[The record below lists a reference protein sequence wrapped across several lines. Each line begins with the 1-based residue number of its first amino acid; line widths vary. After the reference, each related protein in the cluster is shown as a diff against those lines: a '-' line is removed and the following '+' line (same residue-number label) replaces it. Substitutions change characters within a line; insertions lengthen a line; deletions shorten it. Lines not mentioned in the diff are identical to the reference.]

1 LPFLRELSQTVNEAV
16 LMSLRRGQIVFNVE
30 VVNAERFLNVT
41 PDSTTFNLYSTG
53 VGKMFLANMS
63 EKDLEEYLSSV
74 ILKPRTPNTITDMD
88 ELKRHLNKIKK
99 DGVAY
104 DDEEQELGL
113 RMIAAPIFDWDE
125 KIAAAIGVVGPS
137 SRISRQRM
145 VEIAALV
152 KKYALQISQAMGYSR
167 DLIGAVAEI
176 G

>member
-1 LPFLRELSQTVNEAV
+1 MLMFFKCDLDLRPLIYTA
-16 LMSLRRGQIVFNVE
+16 
-30 VVNAERFLNVT
+30 
-41 PDSTTFNLYSTG
+41 G
-53 VGKMFLANMS
+53 VGKTFLANMS

-145 VEIAALV
+145 VEIAPLV